1 MMTAKFSLLMAEG
14 AIVMDVRGHVGWA
27 ELGKDPVCAGAST
40 LAMTVAQCVKDMED
54 AGKLQKKAHITIGS
68 GRVTVVAKPQPEHF
82 HEALHLFWMGETGM
96 RLLED
101 AYPGYVQ
108 IKPFEAGPGD
118 AAGTTQES
126 GTDSINQMESS
137 T

>member
-14 AIVMDVRGHVGWA
+14 AIKMDVRGHVGWE

-40 LAMTVAQCVKDMED
+40 LAITAAQCVMNMES

-68 GRVTVVAKPQPEHF
+68 GRVTIVVKPQQEHF
-82 HEALHLFWMGETGM
+82 HEALHLFWIIETGM
-96 RLLED
+96 RTLED

-108 IKPFEAGPGD
+108 IQPFEAGPGD
-118 AAGTTQES
+118 AEGKSQES